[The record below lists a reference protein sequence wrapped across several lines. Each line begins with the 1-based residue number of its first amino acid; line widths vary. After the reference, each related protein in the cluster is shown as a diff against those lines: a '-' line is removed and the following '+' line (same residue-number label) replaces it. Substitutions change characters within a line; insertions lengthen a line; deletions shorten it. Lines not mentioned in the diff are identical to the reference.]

1 MILGVIVTLTGLF
14 FSNSVTLIF
23 GMIPQAILGVILLFT
38 GLELASTARDIG
50 TKKEDV
56 YVMLLTAGIAVVNM
70 GVAFLAGVAL
80 DYAIRRRI
88 VRV

>member
-1 MILGVIVTLTGLF
+1 VVVLFGVV
-14 FSNSVTLIF
+14 
-23 GMIPQAILGVILLFT
+23 PAAILGVILFFT
-38 GLELASTARDIG
+38 GLELASTVRDIG

-56 YVMLLTAGIAVVNM
+56 YVMLATAGIAVVNM

-80 DYAIRRRI
+80 YYAIRRNV